1 MSVKFASAIYVS
13 APCACWP
20 VLHDRMS
27 ALQHHKQHSQSYSVL
42 LLCHAHMPAAR
53 RQAAISAVL
62 ITIHH
67 TLRLCGLCSGH
78 RLRLTVSE
86 MWCQQACFD
95 RPKVWGWPNRRGRV
109 PAIDLS
115 RIAVQQ
121 HPARLTIPRS
131 FNGNLAVRELECTY
145 DGSSHRP
152 CLILTP
158 NRIQFRTRET
168 LCAQTHI
175 CWLR

>member
-1 MSVKFASAIYVS
+1 MLACITRPHECPSASQATCAIIFCAAAVPCTHACSSKTSSNLSS
-13 APCACWP
+13 AYNNP
-20 VLHDRMS
+20 
-27 ALQHHKQHSQSYSVL
+27 SYIAPMQYCTSG
-42 LLCHAHMPAAR
+42 HRP
-53 RQAAISAVL
+53 
-62 ITIHH
+62 
-67 TLRLCGLCSGH
+67 GH

-95 RPKVWGWPNRRGRV
+95 RPNVWGWPNRRGRV
-109 PAIDLS
+109 PAVDLS

-131 FNGNLAVRELECTY
+131 LNGNLAVRELECTY

-168 LCAQTHI
+168 LCAHTHI
-175 CWLR
+175 CRLR